1 MTETVRERRQRFG
14 SRLIRAVIVTTFG
27 AALAA
32 VALTGAQSAS
42 AHDFLVS
49 TSPAADSTVSEALSE
64 VALTFNEPPL
74 ADLSAAIAIEVHD
87 PSGAN
92 VADGTVSIVNSTLST
107 TVVPTSTGRYT
118 VLWQTISADGHPV
131 SGEFGFDY
139 TGPVGEAA
147 AGSPTAGAGSPTA
160 EPGTGATTTAPG
172 NTGADTPAA
181 TPTPSP
187 TSDTG
192 GSPSA
197 DGSGGAGSGGLQPP
211 LVLVG
216 VGAALVALAVV
227 AIVVVVLR
235 RRTPA
240 E

>member
-1 MTETVRERRQRFG
+1 MTASVRERRRRLG
-14 SRLIRAVIVTTFG
+14 GRLIGGAIAAAFG
-27 AALAA
+27 AVLAA

-107 TVVPTSTGRYT
+107 SVVPTSTGPYT

-139 TGPVGEAA
+139 TGPVGAA
-147 AGSPTAGAGSPTA
+147 ATGGPTAGAGSPVT
-160 EPGTGATTTAPG
+160 EPGPGAATTAPAS
-172 NTGADTPAA
+172 TGAATAA
-181 TPTPSP
+181 PSTPSTP
-187 TSDTG
+187 DAGTL
-192 GSPSA
+192 PSVGA
-197 DGSGGAGSGGLQPP
+197 SGGAGGGGLQPA

-216 VGAALVALAVV
+216 VGAAVVVLAVV
-227 AIVVVVLR
+227 AIVVAVLR
-235 RRTPA
+235 RRAPA